1 MKKIIFAFIV
11 LLALFAAFI
20 VLANRINKV
29 LLGDQPPR
37 TSQARTNGGV
47 ICAAIQRLSTA
58 PPEHAG

>member
-11 LLALFAAFI
+11 LLALFAAFV

-29 LLGDQPPR
+29 LLGDQKPR
-37 TSQARTNGGV
+37 TSQAAT
-47 ICAAIQRLSTA
+47 T

>member
-37 TSQARTNGGV
+37 TSQAV
-47 ICAAIQRLSTA
+47 SA